1 MDKIRVVVADDHTVV
16 REGIR
21 FVLNS
26 QPDMEVIGEAG
37 DGQEAVAKVQELRP
51 DVVLMDLAMPGIGGL
66 EATRKIKVL
75 LPEAHILILT
85 MQEGEEYFF
94 KALDAGASGYLLKGA
109 STADLVAGI
118 RAVHTG
124 GVALGPVVAKKLVTD
139 YLSHS
144 GDAAAS
150 YDGLSPREREVLT
163 LIAEGKTNQDIATAL
178 YLSVNTVQTHRAHIM
193 EKLNMHNRTD
203 LIKYAIQKGLID
215 PNS

>member
-1 MDKIRVVVADDHTVV
+1 MDKIRVVVVDDHTVV

-26 QPDMEVIGEAG
+26 QQDMEVIGEAG
-37 DGQEAVAKVQELRP
+37 DGQEAMARVRELKP

-66 EATRKIKVL
+66 EATRKIKAL
-75 LPEAHILILT
+75 HPEVHILILT

-109 STADLVAGI
+109 SAADLVAGI

-124 GVALGPVVAKKLVTD
+124 GVALGPIVAKKLVTD
-139 YLSHS
+139 YLSHA
-144 GDAAAS
+144 GDAASS

-163 LIAEGKTNQDIATAL
+163 LIAEGKTNQEIATAL

-193 EKLNMHNRTD
+193 EKLNMHNRTE

-215 PNS
+215 ANS